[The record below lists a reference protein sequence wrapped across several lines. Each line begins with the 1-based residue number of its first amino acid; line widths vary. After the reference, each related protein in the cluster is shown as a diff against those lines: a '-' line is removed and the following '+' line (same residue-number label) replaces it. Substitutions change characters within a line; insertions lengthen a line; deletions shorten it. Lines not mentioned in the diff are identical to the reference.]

1 MKRLVPTLVLVL
13 MAGFGLSACQE
24 ETKAAKPVPVAMTED
39 ATGYY
44 CHMVALEHAGPKAQI
59 HLEGNPFPLWFP
71 QVRDAIAFTLSPE
84 EPKDYVAVYVSDMDK
99 AESWQTPGKDNWV
112 DAEKAWFVIGSRKTG
127 GMGAAEV
134 IPFGTENGA
143 EAFVAEQGG
152 NIVRLSEIP
161 EVYVLGSVVSK
172 DETGGDAMTMVEASK

>member
-1 MKRLVPTLVLVL
+1 MKRQVPALIIALV
-13 MAGFGLSACQE
+13 AGFGLSACQE
-24 ETKAAKPVPVAMTED
+24 ETKAAKPTPVAMTED

-44 CHMVALEHAGPKAQI
+44 CHMAALEHEGPKAQI

-99 AESWQTPGKDNWV
+99 AESWKNPGKDNWV

-127 GMGAAEV
+127 GMGAPEV
-134 IPFGTENGA
+134 IPFGSEEGA
-143 EAFVAEQGG
+143 KAFVADEGG

-161 EVYVLGSVVSK
+161 ASYVLGSVVS
-172 DETGGDAMTMVEASK
+172 EEGSGHEAMTMVEASQ